1 MLDESYVFPKVPES
15 CGRQVYRKSY
25 LAAIVRVAH
34 TLPFTTQAGINNAI
48 EWYRQLDWLWPLA
61 VK

>member
-1 MLDESYVFPKVPES
+1 MLDESDVLPEVPES

-25 LAAIVRVAH
+25 LAAVISVAH
-34 TLPFTTQAGINNAI
+34 TLPFATKAGINNAI
-48 EWYRQLDWLWPLA
+48 EWYRQLDRLWPLA